1 MDEKEFR
8 DLKETVLDTHRMV
21 SRLYKFERH
30 RRFWRALKF
39 ILLAVIIVGAYYAV
53 LPFFKDLLYTYNS
66 LSSGVS
72 DIQNFQFPWQKD
84 EAVEP
89 Q

>member
-21 SRLYKFERH
+21 SRLYKFEKN
-30 RRFWRALKF
+30 RRLWRALKF
-39 ILLAVIIVGAYYAV
+39 ILLTVIIVGAYYAA
-53 LPFFKDLLYTYNS
+53 LPFFKRVLDTYNS
-66 LSSGVS
+66 FSSGVTN
-72 DIQNFQFPWQKD
+72 IQNFQFPWQKD
-84 EAVEP
+84 ASAEA